1 MTKIAILCGESPLPV
16 CQALKTLA
24 ADEVVI
30 IHGQGGS
37 KNVADRVKDF
47 CKDTLNID
55 KSKVHLLEVD
65 AFHPIRCH
73 NTLFENKTLLASSA
87 LVYGPGT
94 SVMNAMIHDVWRS
107 AGGNDSKVGQSWYL
121 QATPSRLLPSNDTLA
136 TDPISTNATGM
147 NTPKLLALHIPDDHK
162 INSLD
167 AKSNLKKPKIDIY
180 TFDLE
185 VAPHVEDCLYKGY
198 EMPKEVKA
206 FVKPDYSDSET
217 PGFFLEGLLF
227 TVFSRSLGVDEI
239 NHSVKTSLNGHSVLE
254 MDLLLREKDSC
265 IWISCHTTKK
275 NDSLTEKNVV
285 RRNDPTTDFRKKYF
299 EAKENALRLGGK
311 ESRSITVVNRSIE
324 SLNPWV
330 TNPPDIKPYDFPQR
344 LINGVSLRQK
354 LDLPDKPT
362 VSNKHIIVD
371 LAEILGDNPNKAVT
385 ETWNTGWVYE
395 WVKESFGLPN

>member
-55 KSKVHLLEVD
+55 ESKVHLLEVD

-107 AGGNDSKVGQSWYL
+107 AGGNDSTEGQSWYL
-121 QATPSRLLPSNDTLA
+121 QATPSRLLPSNGTLA

-147 NTPKLLALHIPDDHK
+147 NTPKLLALHIPDGHR

-167 AKSNLKKPKIDIY
+167 RNGELKKPKIDIY
-180 TFDLE
+180 TFDRE

-275 NDSLTEKNVV
+275 NDSLSEKNVV
-285 RRNDPTTDFRKKYF
+285 RRNDPATDFRKKYF